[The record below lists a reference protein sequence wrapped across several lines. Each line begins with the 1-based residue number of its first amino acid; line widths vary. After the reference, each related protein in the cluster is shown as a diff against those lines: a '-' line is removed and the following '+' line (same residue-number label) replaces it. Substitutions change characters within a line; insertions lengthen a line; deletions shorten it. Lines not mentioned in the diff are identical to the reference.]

1 MSLEERIRE
10 AVMPIVPEFAADMY
24 TGDADSYCVLNA
36 TEMPEGFGDDRP
48 RAIRYL
54 AQLHWYFPLRSDP
67 RDVKRQIPLRTD
79 PRSNK
84 RALREAI
91 GGLRGCTWP
100 TVTDAT
106 DQTGGHLV
114 LEFQAVDGAV

>member
-10 AVMPIVPEFAADMY
+10 TVTPIVPAFAADVH
-24 TGDADSYCVLNA
+24 TGGADSYCVLNA

-54 AQLHWYFPLRSDP
+54 AQLHWYFPLRTDP
-67 RDVKRQIPLRTD
+67 RDT
-79 PRSNK
+79 K
-84 RALREAI
+84 RALRAAI

-100 TVTDAT
+100 AVTDAT
-106 DQTGGHLV
+106 DRDGGHLV
-114 LEFQAVDGAV
+114 FEFHAVDGAV

>member
-10 AVMPIVPEFAADMY
+10 AVTPIVPEFASVVY

-54 AQLHWYFPLRSDP
+54 AQLHWYFPLRTDP
-67 RDVKRQIPLRTD
+67 RDT
-79 PRSNK
+79 K
-84 RALREAI
+84 RALRAAI
-91 GGLRGCTWP
+91 GGLRSCTWP

-106 DQTGGHLV
+106 DRDGGHLV
-114 LEFQAVDGAV
+114 FEFQAVDGAV

>member
-10 AVMPIVPEFAADMY
+10 TVTPIVPEFAADVY

-36 TEMPEGFGDDRP
+36 TEMPESFGNNRP

-54 AQLHWYFPLRSDP
+54 VQLHWYFPM
-67 RDVKRQIPLRTD
+67 RTD
-79 PRSNK
+79 PRDTK
-84 RALREAI
+84 RALRAAI
-91 GGLRGCTWP
+91 GGLRGCTCP

-106 DQTGGHLV
+106 DRDGGHLV
-114 LEFQAVDGAV
+114 FEFQAVDGAV

>member
-10 AVMPIVPEFAADMY
+10 TVTPIVPEFAADVY

-54 AQLHWYFPLRSDP
+54 AQLHWYFPLR
-67 RDVKRQIPLRTD
+67 TD
-79 PRSNK
+79 PRSTK
-84 RALREAI
+84 RALRAAV
-91 GGLRGCTWP
+91 GGLQGCTWP
-100 TVTDAT
+100 TVTDAG
-106 DQTGGHLV
+106 DLTGGHLV
-114 LEFQAVDGAV
+114 FEFQAVDGAV

>member
-10 AVMPIVPEFAADMY
+10 AVTPIVPEFAADVY

-54 AQLHWYFPLRSDP
+54 AQLHWYFPL
-67 RDVKRQIPLRTD
+67 LTD
-79 PRSNK
+79 PRATK
-84 RALREAI
+84 RALRAAI
-91 GGLRGCTWP
+91 GGLLSCTCP

-106 DQTGGHLV
+106 DRDGRDLV
-114 LEFQAVDGAV
+114 FEFQAVDGAV

>member
-10 AVMPIVPEFAADMY
+10 AVTPIVPEFAADVY

-36 TEMPEGFGDDRP
+36 TEMPDGFGDNRP
-48 RAIRYL
+48 HAIRYL
-54 AQLHWYFPLRSDP
+54 VQLHWYFPLR
-67 RDVKRQIPLRTD
+67 TD
-79 PRSNK
+79 PRVTK

-91 GGLRGCTWP
+91 GGLRCYTWP

-106 DQTGGHLV
+106 DRDGGHLV
-114 LEFQAVDGAV
+114 FEFQAVDGEV

>member
-10 AVMPIVPEFAADMY
+10 AVTPIVPEFAANVY
-24 TGDADSYCVLNA
+24 TGDADSYCVFKA
-36 TEMPEGFGDDRP
+36 TEMPDSFGNNRP

-54 AQLHWYFPLRSDP
+54 AQLHWYFPLR
-67 RDVKRQIPLRTD
+67 TD
-79 PRSNK
+79 PRATT
-84 RALREAI
+84 RALRAAI

-106 DQTGGHLV
+106 DRDGGHLV

>member
-1 MSLEERIRE
+1 MSLEERIWE
-10 AVMPIVPEFAADMY
+10 AVTPIVPEFAADVY

-54 AQLHWYFPLRSDP
+54 AQLHWYFPLR
-67 RDVKRQIPLRTD
+67 TD
-79 PRSNK
+79 PRSTK

-106 DQTGGHLV
+106 DQAGGHLV

>member
-10 AVMPIVPEFAADMY
+10 AVTPIVPEFAADVY

-54 AQLHWYFPLRSDP
+54 AQLHWYS
-67 RDVKRQIPLRTD
+67 PLRTD
-79 PRSNK
+79 PRATK
-84 RALREAI
+84 RALRAAI
-91 GGLRGCTWP
+91 GGLQGCTTP
-100 TVTDAT
+100 SVVPAT
-106 DQTGGHLV
+106 DQDGGHLV
-114 LEFQAVDGAV
+114 FEFQAVDGEV